1 MRWKL
6 IILLVLSL
14 LLVIFAVQNYEI
26 VSIQFLFWSF
36 QTSRTIILFGTF
48 IIGVLVG
55 LMATIN
61 PALQMSLICPVDRL
75 KK

>member
-14 LLVIFAVQNYEI
+14 LLVVFAVQNYEV

-36 QTSRTIILFGTF
+36 QTSRTIVLFGAF
-48 IIGVLVG
+48 IVGVLVG
-55 LMATIN
+55 LSAILVKGKQSQIKTIN
-61 PALQMSLICPVDRL
+61 
-75 KK
+75 KGN

>member
-1 MRWKL
+1 MHWKL

-14 LLVIFAVQNYEI
+14 LLVIFAVQNYEV

-36 QTSRTIILFGTF
+36 QTSRTIVLFGAF

-55 LMATIN
+55 LMA
-61 PALQMSLICPVDRL
+61 LLV
-75 KK
+75 KKNNHK

>member
-1 MRWKL
+1 MHWKL

-14 LLVIFAVQNYEI
+14 LLIIFAVQNYEV

-36 QTSRTIILFGTF
+36 QTSRTIVLFGAF

-55 LMATIN
+55 LMAILVKGRQPTN
-61 PALQMSLICPVDRL
+61 RDN
-75 KK
+75 